1 MQRSWPAILIV
12 DDEHDF
18 VEPLAFYLDRRGFR
32 VRTASSGRECMAEIR
47 ARPPDV
53 VVLDLALSG
62 EDGLALSRQIHAS
75 AEPGRAPSILFF
87 SGRGTSLDRVL
98 GLELGADDF
107 LEKPASPREILAR
120 IHALLRRRGWTPREG
135 RVLRLGAIGI
145 DLGTQTLLRG
155 DGTEDR
161 LSASEFALLRVFLDT
176 PNAVVTRDD
185 VIARAPASEI
195 EAADR
200 AVDGRIARLRA
211 KLEAGD
217 RPVIETVRGVG
228 YRLAGWVAEQLR

>member
-1 MQRSWPAILIV
+1 MQQSWPAILIV
-12 DDEHDF
+12 DDEQDF

-32 VRTASSGRECMAEIR
+32 VRSASSGQECMAEIR
-47 ARPPDV
+47 AQRPDV
-53 VVLDLALSG
+53 VVLDLALKG
-62 EDGLALSRQIHAS
+62 EDGIALSRQIHAV

-87 SGRGTSLDRVL
+87 SGHGTSLDRVL

-120 IHALLRRRGWTPREG
+120 IHALLRRRGWAPRES
-135 RVLRLGAIGI
+135 RVLRLDGIGV

-155 DGTEDR
+155 DGKEER
-161 LSASEFALLRVFLDT
+161 LSASEFALLKVFLDE
-176 PNAVVTRDD
+176 PNAVVTRDG
-185 VIARAPASEI
+185 IIERAPASDV

-211 KLEAGD
+211 KLEIGE

-228 YRLAGWVAEQLR
+228 YRLAGWVADQLR